1 MQKVRVLKGTFIMNE
16 EWKRLYDIAM
26 EKINPREISE
36 NMSAGEVAAAVLTA
50 NGNIYTGVCID
61 TSSSLGMCAERNA
74 LSTMIANGEYEV
86 DKILAVYKDGTVMP
100 PCGACREFMMQLG
113 KKANEIQIL
122 VDNLGKV
129 VSLLSLMPEYPY
141 L

>member
-1 MQKVRVLKGTFIMNE
+1 MQKVRVLKGIVIMNE

-36 NMSAGEVAAAVLTA
+36 NMSAGEVAAAVLTV

-100 PCGACREFMMQLG
+100 PCGACCEFMMQLG
-113 KKANEIQIL
+113 KKADEIQIL

-129 VSLLSLMPEYPY
+129 VSLSSLMPEYPY